1 MSSAELGIRFNRLIH
16 PVSGVMTDRVLSE
29 SALSGKTDGDKLVFM
44 SHKTGDPQAEK
55 EAKYISNKHHVYVY
69 MAEWDDSVHGDSYKL
84 PEYIMN
90 QIRNCDGFLVN
101 VTDEIAVSMWIGYE
115 IGGAHAMEKP
125 RAKIM
130 YKYVRHLPS
139 VVGALNSLHNR
150 DQLDKWVIDNVR
162 STVSLEYL
170 LSII

>member
-1 MSSAELGIRFNRLIH
+1 MAIRFNKLIQ
-16 PVSGVMTDRVLSE
+16 PNREITSILRSE
-29 SALSGKTDGDKLVFM
+29 SVLASKAVEDKLVFM

-55 EAKYISNKHHVYVY
+55 EAKYISNKHRVYVY
-69 MAEWDDSVHGDSYKL
+69 MTEWDNYVEGDSYKL

-90 QIRNCDGFLVN
+90 NIRICDGFLVS
-101 VTDEIAVSMWIGYE
+101 VTEEIAVSMWIGYE

-130 YKYVRHLPS
+130 YKDVPRLPS
-139 VVGALNSLHNR
+139 VVGALNSLGNR
-150 DQLDKWVIDNVR
+150 DQLDKWVIDNVQ
-162 STVSLEYL
+162 STVNLEYL